1 MILDLQTRL
10 RSTEMQDA
18 VEIEKKEQ
26 TIEGISDL
34 FALSTLLPDKT
45 RMYREYNEMKI
56 KYQDNLEQLTRL
68 QADLDRERQDALDK
82 QERLKSTLAQAV
94 ASTDGSG
101 AKMLAAEE
109 KVREINKLRL
119 KDADVAVKAV
129 ESATRRADV
138 SEQRLRDV
146 EERLRWHPV
155 VKRHGLAECELDSLL
170 PELLASTE
178 KKLEQALESER
189 KLFEAQRD
197 LNKARKDLED
207 TRKEAAAQP
216 GNVGRFQVEMDSLRA
231 KLEKTEAD
239 LKALQVEHSI
249 AQKDKEDLATG
260 AEQISRSRACMERE
274 SAEKDALIRD
284 LQHSHRLAE
293 DEAKRLQDEL
303 RNSSA
308 EAATAERERVQA
320 DVLAVANNELLRK
333 LSEMEA
339 SLAETA
345 RMRDRAEKRFS
356 DLEKRTTEAD
366 AVSSILMA
374 RVQEAEGALQRAK
387 TEKRAELEEKDREL
401 LRLRSAHS
409 EGSRIAFE
417 AAEQVR
423 WALR

>member
-1 MILDLQTRL
+1 MILDLQAQL

-68 QADLDRERQDALDK
+68 QAELDKERQDALDK

-178 KKLEQALESER
+178 KKLEKALESER
-189 KLFEAQRD
+189 KLVEAQRD

-260 AEQISRSRACMERE
+260 AEQISRSRACLERE
-274 SAEKDALIRD
+274 SAEKDTMIRD
-284 LQHSHRLAE
+284 LQHRNRLAE

>member
-1 MILDLQTRL
+1 
-10 RSTEMQDA
+10 
-18 VEIEKKEQ
+18 
-26 TIEGISDL
+26 
-34 FALSTLLPDKT
+34 
-45 RMYREYNEMKI
+45 
-56 KYQDNLEQLTRL
+56 
-68 QADLDRERQDALDK
+68 
-82 QERLKSTLAQAV
+82 
-94 ASTDGSG
+94 
-101 AKMLAAEE
+101 
-109 KVREINKLRL
+109 
-119 KDADVAVKAV
+119 
-129 ESATRRADV
+129 
-138 SEQRLRDV
+138 
-146 EERLRWHPV
+146 
-155 VKRHGLAECELDSLL
+155 
-170 PELLASTE
+170 
-178 KKLEQALESER
+178 
-189 KLFEAQRD
+189 
-197 LNKARKDLED
+197 
-207 TRKEAAAQP
+207 
-216 GNVGRFQVEMDSLRA
+216 
-231 KLEKTEAD
+231 
-239 LKALQVEHSI
+239 
-249 AQKDKEDLATG
+249 
-260 AEQISRSRACMERE
+260 MERE

-308 EAATAERERVQA
+308 EAGTDERERVQA